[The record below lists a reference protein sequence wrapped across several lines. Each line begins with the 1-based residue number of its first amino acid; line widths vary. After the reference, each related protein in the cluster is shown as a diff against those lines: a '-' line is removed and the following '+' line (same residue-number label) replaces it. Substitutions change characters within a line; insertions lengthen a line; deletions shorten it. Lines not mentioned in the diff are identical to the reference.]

1 MSKVSCPISKSVQ
14 VIDGAQAMNNII
26 INFQSK
32 EFFFKLVYVIILF
45 MTYIYTP

>member
-14 VIDGAQAMNNII
+14 VKDGTQAMNNII

-32 EFFFKLVYVIILF
+32 EFFSKLVYVIILF
-45 MTYIYTP
+45 MTYTP